1 MNILITSDSSCDL
14 SQDLL
19 KKFNISTLPLYV
31 NLNGEEFKDG
41 VNITPNDIFTFVKEN
56 KKLPKTSALSVADY
70 KNFFKNI
77 LSNNK
82 DSEIIHIGLSS
93 ALSTSYNNAV
103 SASNELN
110 GKVTIIDGKN
120 LSTGTGL
127 LVLFAAKLAKNN
139 TPKEEIIEK
148 VSKRVPFVQA
158 SFIIPETEYL
168 YRGGRCSAI
177 AMLGANLL
185 KIKPR
190 IQVVDGKM
198 KPNGKPRGKM
208 VPVLKQYIDDV
219 LTEYNTPDPEIC
231 FVTHSTIEPE
241 IAEEIKTYV
250 ESKNIFKEVVITT
263 AGATITSHCG
273 KGTLGILYINDGGK
287 V

>member
-1 MNILITSDSSCDL
+1 MKILITSDSSCDL
-14 SQDLL
+14 SKELL
-19 KKFNISTLPLYV
+19 SEYNINTLPLYV
-31 NLNGEEFKDG
+31 NLNGEEFRDG
-41 VNITPNDIFTFVKEN
+41 VNISPEQIFEFVKLN

-70 KNFFKNI
+70 TLFFENI
-77 LSNNK
+77 LKEN
-82 DSEIIHIGLSS
+82 DSADIIHIGLSS
-93 ALSTSYNNAV
+93 GLSTSYNNAV
-103 SASNELN
+103 AASKEFD

-127 LVLFAAKLAKNN
+127 LVLYAAKLAKDGYSKQ
-139 TPKEEIIEK
+139 TIIEN
-148 VSKRVPFVQA
+148 VNKRVPFVQA

-190 IQVVDGKM
+190 IQVIDGKM

-219 LTEYNTPDPEIC
+219 LAEYNNPDPEIC

-241 IAEEIKTYV
+241 VAEEIKQYV
-250 ESKNIFKEVVITT
+250 EDKKIFKQVVVTV
-263 AGATITSHCG
+263 ASSTITSHCG

-287 V
+287 A